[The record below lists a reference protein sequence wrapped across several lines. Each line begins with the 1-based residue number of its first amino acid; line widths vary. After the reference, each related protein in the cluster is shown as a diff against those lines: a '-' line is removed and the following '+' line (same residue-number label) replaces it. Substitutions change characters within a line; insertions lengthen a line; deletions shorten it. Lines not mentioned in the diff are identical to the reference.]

1 MIRRFAEEDV
11 RAALQRQAAV
21 GLIGPRQVGKTTL
34 ALQIAQERPAIY
46 LDLES
51 PQDRA
56 QLQEP
61 ELFFERIAHDGGKLV
76 ILDEIH
82 RTPDLFQPM
91 RGFIDR
97 QRRRGV
103 RTGQFLML
111 GSAAI
116 ELLRQSG
123 ETLAGRIEYV
133 DMTPVSAFEVEPR
146 QVDQERLWLR
156 GGFPDSLLARTDK
169 DSFLLRR
176 SLIRTYLERDVPQF
190 GPRMPALALER
201 LWTMLAHTQGQLLNA
216 SRLAAS
222 LEVSSPTVGRYI
234 DLLADLLLVRRLPP
248 LVANVGK
255 RLVKS
260 PKVYVRDSG
269 LLHALLG
276 LRTLQDLLGHPVAGS
291 SWEGFVL
298 ESLLAVAPED
308 ARAAFYRTAAGAEVD
323 LVFDFGSRLG
333 RWVVEIKRTL
343 APSVSKG
350 LRHAIDD
357 LKPDRAFIVHGGEP
371 AFPLAGGVEAISV
384 RGLCEILRAVR

>member
-1 MIRRFAEEDV
+1 MIRRVAEEDV
-11 RAALQRQAAV
+11 RAALERQAAV

-34 ALQIAQERPAIY
+34 ALRMAQERPSVY

-61 ELFFERIAHDGGKLV
+61 ELFFERTAHEIGKLV

-82 RTPDLFQPM
+82 RAPDLFQPM

-97 QRRRGV
+97 QRRRGQ
-103 RTGQFLML
+103 RTGQFLVL

-133 DMTPVSAFEVEPR
+133 DMTPVCAIEIEPGLVEL
-146 QVDQERLWLR
+146 ERLWLR

-169 DSFLLRR
+169 DSYLLRR
-176 SLIRTYLERDVPQF
+176 NLIRTYLERDVPQF
-190 GPRMPALALER
+190 GPRMPAQALDR
-201 LWTMLAHTQGQLLNA
+201 LWTMLAHHQGQLLNA
-216 SRLAAS
+216 ARLAAS
-222 LEVSSPTVGRYI
+222 LEVSAPTVARYI

-248 LVANVGK
+248 LAANVGK

-276 LRTLQDLLGHPVAGS
+276 LRTLQDVLGHPVAGS

-298 ESLLAVAPED
+298 ESLLAAAPED
-308 ARAAFYRTAAGAEVD
+308 AEAAFYRTAAGAEVD
-323 LVFDFGSRLG
+323 LVLDLGHRLG
-333 RWVVEIKRTL
+333 RWAIEIKRTL
-343 APSVSKG
+343 TPSISKG
-350 LRHAIDD
+350 LRHAIED
-357 LKPDRAFIVHGGEP
+357 LKPDRVFIVHGGEKS
-371 AFPLAGGVEAISV
+371 FPLGAGVEAIGV
-384 RGLCEILRAVR
+384 RNLSEALRAAR

>member
-1 MIRRFAEEDV
+1 MIRRVAEENV
-11 RAALQRQAAV
+11 RAALERQAAV

-34 ALQIAQERPAIY
+34 ALQIAEERPSVY

-61 ELFFERIAHDGGKLV
+61 ELFFERTAHETGKLI

-82 RTPDLFQPM
+82 RAPDLFQPM

-97 QRRRGV
+97 QRRRGQ
-103 RTGQFLML
+103 RTGQFLVL
-111 GSAAI
+111 GPAAI

-123 ETLAGRIEYV
+123 ETLAGRIDYV
-133 DMTPVSAFEVEPR
+133 DMTPVCAFEIEPGLVEL
-146 QVDQERLWLR
+146 ERLWLR

-169 DSFLLRR
+169 DSYLLRR
-176 SLIRTYLERDVPQF
+176 NLIRTYLERDVPQF
-190 GPRMPALALER
+190 GPRMPAQALDR
-201 LWTMLAHTQGQLLNA
+201 LWTMLAHNQGQLLNA

-222 LEVSSPTVGRYI
+222 LEVSSPTVARYI

-248 LVANVGK
+248 LAANVGK

-276 LRTLQDLLGHPVAGS
+276 LRTLQDVLGHPVAGS

-298 ESLLAVAPED
+298 ESLLAAAPED
-308 ARAAFYRTAAGAEVD
+308 ADAAFYRTAAGAEVD
-323 LVFDFGSRLG
+323 LVLDLGHRLG
-333 RWVVEIKRTL
+333 RWAIEIKRTL
-343 APSVSKG
+343 TPSISKG
-350 LRHAIDD
+350 LRHAIED
-357 LKPDRAFIVHGGEP
+357 LKPDRVYIVHGGEKS
-371 AFPLAGGVEAISV
+371 FPLGAGVEAIGL
-384 RGLCEILRAVR
+384 RDLCETLRASP

>member
-1 MIRRFAEEDV
+1 MMIRRLIDADV
-11 RAALQRQAAV
+11 RAALDRQAAV
-21 GLIGPRQVGKTTL
+21 CIIGPRQVGKTTL
-34 ALQIAQERPAIY
+34 ALQIAQERASVY

-56 QLQEP
+56 RLQEP
-61 ELFFERIAHDGGKLV
+61 ELFFEREAGKLIV
-76 ILDEIH
+76 LDEIH
-82 RTPDLFQPM
+82 RTPELFQPM

-97 QRRRGV
+97 QRRKGR
-103 RTGQFLML
+103 RTGQFLIL

-133 DMTPVSAFEVEPR
+133 DMAPVSALEVDPGPG
-146 QVDQERLWLR
+146 QQERLWLR
-156 GGFPDSLLARTDK
+156 GGFPDSLLARSDK

-176 SLIRTYLERDVPQF
+176 SLIRTYLEREVPQF
-190 GPRMPALALER
+190 GPRVPAQALER
-201 LWTMLAHTQGQLLNA
+201 LWTMLGHLQGQLLNA
-216 SRLAAS
+216 SRLAAA
-222 LEVSSPTVGRYI
+222 LEVSSPTVARYI
-234 DLLADLLLVRRLPP
+234 DLFADLLLVRRLPP

-260 PKVYVRDSG
+260 PKVYIRDSG

-276 LRTLQDLLGHPVAGS
+276 LRSAQELLGHPVVGS

-298 ESLLAVAPED
+298 ESLLACASDD
-308 ARAAFYRTAAGAEVD
+308 AAAAFYRTAAGAEVD
-323 LVFDFGSRLG
+323 LVLDLGGRLG
-333 RWVVEIKRTL
+333 RWVIEIKRTA

-357 LKPDRAFIVHGGEP
+357 LQPDRVFIVHGGTHE
-371 AFPLAGGVEAISV
+371 FPLGAGVEAIGL
-384 RGLCEILRAVR
+384 RALCERLRAVR

>member
-1 MIRRFAEEDV
+1 MIERLVEEDV
-11 RAALQRQAAV
+11 RSALARQAAV
-21 GLIGPRQVGKTTL
+21 GIIGPRQVGKTTL
-34 ALQIAQERPAIY
+34 ALKIAETRPSVY

-61 ELFFERIAHDGGKLV
+61 ELFFEREAAKLI

-97 QRRRGV
+97 QRRSGR
-103 RTGQFLML
+103 RAGQFLIL

-116 ELLRQSG
+116 DLLRQSG

-133 DMTPVSAFEVEPR
+133 NMTPVSAFEIGPGR
-146 QVDQERLWLR
+146 NQQEQLWLR
-156 GGFPDSLLARTDK
+156 GGFPDSLLAQTDK

-190 GPRMPALALER
+190 GPRVPAETLER
-201 LWTMLAHTQGQLLNA
+201 LWMMLAHNQGQLLNA

-222 LEVSSPTVGRYI
+222 LEVSSPTVSRYI

-248 LVANVGK
+248 LIANVGK

-260 PKVYVRDSG
+260 PKVYVRDTG

-276 LRTLQDLLGHPVAGS
+276 LRSLPDVLGHSVAGS

-298 ESLLAVAPED
+298 ESLLAVAPD
-308 ARAAFYRTAAGAEVD
+308 HASAAFYRTAAGAEVD
-323 LVFDFGSRLG
+323 LVLDLGGTLG
-333 RWVVEIKRTL
+333 RWAIEIKRTV
-343 APSVSKG
+343 APSVSRG
-350 LRHAIDD
+350 LRVAIED
-357 LKPDRAFIVHGGEP
+357 LKPDRTFIVHAGETD
-371 AFPLAGGVEAISV
+371 FPLGGGVEAITI
-384 RGLCEILRAVR
+384 RGLTGLLRNAR